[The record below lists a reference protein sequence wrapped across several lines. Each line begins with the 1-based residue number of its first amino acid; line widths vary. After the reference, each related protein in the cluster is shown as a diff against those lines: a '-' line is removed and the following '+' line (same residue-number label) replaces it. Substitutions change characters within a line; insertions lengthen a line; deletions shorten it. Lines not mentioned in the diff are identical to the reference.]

1 MNPVGIPFAPT
12 STTLEPTYIGARIYV
27 RDPDGTWRAPSLP
40 RGFDP
45 NVTLPGDAR
54 DTGYVSDA
62 GRLFIV
68 AQDDRF
74 VYVVTETATERW
86 PREKLTGCD

>member
-1 MNPVGIPFAPT
+1 M
-12 STTLEPTYIGARIYV
+12 
-27 RDPDGTWRAPSLP
+27 
-40 RGFDP
+40 GFDP
-45 NVTLPGDAR
+45 NVTLPSDAR

-62 GRLFIV
+62 GRLFVV